1 MVKQKYPKLT
11 INLQYFKENVAAMVE
26 RCDKYGITIAGVI
39 KGTTGFPQ
47 CAQMFK
53 EGGAKIIASSRLE
66 QIEDTI
72 EYGVGLPTM
81 LLRIPML
88 TEVDEVVRLCD
99 ISLNSEVA
107 VLKALNE
114 SAAKQNKIHKV
125 IMMADLGDL
134 REGFWDKEEMVDAA
148 VFVENELK
156 NLDLAG
162 VGVNVGCYGSIEATE
177 DKLNELVVIA
187 EKIESRIGRELEYI
201 SGGAT
206 SSLMRVIDGN
216 IPKRINM
223 LRCGEGIIL
232 ARDLEETEPARQLIR
247 AMGYEC
253 KEMIQSKKT
262 TKFEFFGLSAHKNAG
277 KNVKNKQRG

>member
-1 MVKQKYPKLT
+1 MVKQMYPKLT

-26 RCDKYGITIAGVI
+26 RCDKCGIAIAGVI

-47 CAQMFK
+47 CAQAFK

-114 SAAKQNKIHKV
+114 AAAKQSI
-125 IMMADLGDL
+125 ADLFGEVEYL
-134 REGFWDKEEMVDAA
+134 TYEEKQHNRYA
-148 VFVENELK
+148 
-156 NLDLAG
+156 LAH
-162 VGVNVGCYGSIEATE
+162 
-177 DKLNELVVIA
+177 
-187 EKIESRIGRELEYI
+187 I
-201 SGGAT
+201 SYYHST
-206 SSLMRVIDGN
+206 YR
-216 IPKRINM
+216 
-223 LRCGEGIIL
+223 
-232 ARDLEETEPARQLIR
+232 
-247 AMGYEC
+247 GY
-253 KEMIQSKKT
+253 
-262 TKFEFFGLSAHKNAG
+262 
-277 KNVKNKQRG
+277 